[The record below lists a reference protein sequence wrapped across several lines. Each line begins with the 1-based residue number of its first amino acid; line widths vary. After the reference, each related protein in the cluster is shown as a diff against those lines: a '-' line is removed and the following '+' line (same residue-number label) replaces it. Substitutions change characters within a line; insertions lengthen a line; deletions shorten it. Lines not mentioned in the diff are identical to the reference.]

1 MTRQAQ
7 HWGIEATNNV
17 VVYNGAEARVAHLG
31 PRSRGGLA
39 IAERLGLAKALAN
52 RQSPA

>member
-7 HWGIEATNNV
+7 HWGIEPTENV
-17 VVYNGAEARVAHLG
+17 VVYNGAEARSAHLS

-39 IAERLGLAKALAN
+39 IAERLGLDQALAN